1 MREEPEVDYFKAE
14 VEPLLA
20 DDVEYI
26 GEVDDAAK
34 YELLGAAVAFL
45 NPIQWAEPFGL
56 VMIESL
62 ACGTPV
68 VAISAGSVPE
78 IIDNERTGFVHDR
91 ADMLAACLGRAS
103 DLDRSVCREV
113 AETRFS
119 TERMV
124 ADHVDLYTELIE
136 EQASAHRPKG

>member
-1 MREEPEVDYFKAE
+1 M
-14 VEPLLA
+14 
-20 DDVEYI
+20 
-26 GEVDDAAK
+26 GCGDDASDTRQFAGISSGAPAPFHQCGQ
-34 YELLGAAVAFL
+34 LGD
-45 NPIQWAEPFGL
+45 QCRDHRAEPFGL

-68 VAISAGSVPE
+68 VATSAGSVPE